1 MIDPSTFWP
10 WAIVTLGSTGGLLM
24 AEYRGHVGGRAV
36 LKTMAALGFLAL
48 LADCGS
54 DSETVT
60 KRTVIQDQ
68 PQTVRTE
75 TTTTTVEED

>member
-1 MIDPSTFWP
+1 MTRNKFTRIAAP
-10 WAIVTLGSTGGLLM
+10 
-24 AEYRGHVGGRAV
+24 
-36 LKTMAALGFLAL
+36 MAALGFLAL
-48 LADCGS
+48 LAGCGS

-75 TTTTTVEED
+75 TTTTTVDED